1 MLLFGHT
8 LKAPLSCSSPAPT
21 DVLKVSL
28 TLENLNGKNN
38 KFEDIVSFSKAILK
52 PAAQNSHSDGP
63 HARATSSMGNAE
75 GLVKI

>member
-1 MLLFGHT
+1 MDT
-8 LKAPLSCSSPAPT
+8 LRAPLSLLLPPLPDILHMNVSPTP
-21 DVLKVSL
+21 
-28 TLENLNGKNN
+28 ENLNGKNN
-38 KFEDIVSFSKAILK
+38 KFGDIVSFSEAILK